1 MIMVVLNDEKI
12 RGALIERLSM
22 RVPKPLA
29 IKQEVSVHNG
39 NAIADVVTFHR
50 NMHCYEIKGKTDT
63 VQRVLAQSK
72 YYNLS
77 FDKLSL
83 VTTENH
89 IPWALAN
96 LPGFWGVIKVYMDR
110 GVIKFSYVKAARI
123 NPLYDKRSSMLMLWK
138 SELFSLSDKLGVQ
151 VKKSSSREDIASI
164 LSDRIDKKTILDEVC
179 LALKDRSAV
188 F

>member
-1 MIMVVLNDEKI
+1 MVVLNDEKI

-22 RVPKPLA
+22 RVPRPLA

-39 NAIADVVTFHR
+39 NAIADVVTFHK
-50 NMHCYEIKGKTDT
+50 NMHCYEIKGKTDS
-63 VQRVLAQSK
+63 VQRVLVQSK

-89 IPWALAN
+89 ISWALAN
-96 LPGFWGVIKVYMDR
+96 LPVFWGIIKVYMDR
-110 GVIKFSYVKAARI
+110 GVVKFSYVRAATV
-123 NPLYDKRSSMLMLWK
+123 NPLYDKKSSMLMLWK
-138 SELFSLSDKLGVQ
+138 NELFLLSDKLGVQ
-151 VKKSSSREDIASI
+151 VKKSFSREDIASVI
-164 LSDRIDKKTILDEVC
+164 SDKVDKKTILDEVC